1 MRFGEVVPVQTKRTA
16 ENVGYP
22 NLRNANEVRRRTG
35 TRIKAEESE
44 GGSRNHYLPR
54 NRDQTSE
61 MLLVFHVTDFEDSK
75 TSVRDFEDCV
85 DLPIPLQT
93 PPALLIIII
102 ICYTRHNRPS

>member
-16 ENVGYP
+16 EKVGYP
-22 NLRNANEVRRRTG
+22 NTRNAYDVRRRTS
-35 TRIKAEESE
+35 TRREEQESE
-44 GGSRNHYLPR
+44 SGSRNHYLPR

-75 TSVRDFEDCV
+75 KSVRDFEDFV

-93 PPALLIIII
+93 PPALVIIILY
-102 ICYTRHNRPS
+102 YTRHNRPS